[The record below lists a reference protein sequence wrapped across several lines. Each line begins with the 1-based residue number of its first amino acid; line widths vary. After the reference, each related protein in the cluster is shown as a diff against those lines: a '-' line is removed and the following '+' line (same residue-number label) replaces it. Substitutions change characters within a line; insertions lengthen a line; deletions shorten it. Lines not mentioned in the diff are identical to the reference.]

1 MSAILDF
8 GHPPQVQRARIS
20 ANAGAPVLRVE
31 SARAK
36 AAAVT
41 HFNLEITALCNQR
54 CVYCFNDSG
63 PTRRNTQLPK
73 ELWQRFLEHQ
83 IEFGLKS
90 VHITGGE
97 PFVNPD
103 AMEIITAAQQLG
115 LTTSV
120 LSNGYR
126 VPALIKRFA
135 AQFKKLSVAQISLD
149 AARAAAHDSR
159 RGKAGAWRDA
169 LAAIRAL
176 RRAGVPCEISCTL
189 TIENLKDLERLAA
202 FCRRLALKLV
212 VRPIV
217 SLGRANDSALKP
229 VEASLLNRT
238 RAEIEQNYPD
248 TVVHDKFW
256 YVPDHSSFDSKARDR
271 GIVTILPDGK
281 FRGGRT
287 FFPPIERDFMS
298 AVEVLAVG
306 GLVSP
311 RSDLPHP

>member
-1 MSAILDF
+1 MSVILDF
-8 GHPPQVQRARIS
+8 GHQSQGQRARIS
-20 ANAGAPVLRVE
+20 VNAGAPMRRAE

-54 CVYCFNDSG
+54 CIYCFNDSG
-63 PTRRNTQLPK
+63 PMRRNTQLPT

-83 IEFGLKS
+83 IELGLKS

-97 PFVNPD
+97 PFVNPG

-115 LTTSV
+115 LITSV

-135 AQFKKLSVAQISLD
+135 AQFKKLSVVQISLD
-149 AARAAAHDSR
+149 GAHATDHDSR

-169 LAAIRAL
+169 VAAIRAL
-176 RRAGVPCEISCTL
+176 RRAGVPCEISCAL
-189 TIENLKDLERLAA
+189 TYENLNELERLAR
-202 FCRRLALKLV
+202 FCKRLALKLV

-217 SLGRANDSALKP
+217 MLGRANDSALKP
-229 VEASLLNRT
+229 VEATLLNRT
-238 RAEIEQNYPD
+238 LAEIKQNYPD

-256 YVPDHSSFDSKARDR
+256 YVPDHNSFDSKARER

-281 FRGGRT
+281 FRGGSVC
-287 FFPPIERDFMS
+287 FPPIERDFMS

-311 RSDLPHP
+311 LSYLPHP